1 MKSNTIQG
9 CISTVDIRECVK
21 QKVGVSLGLEGW
33 MGSQHHMGDGYM
45 GGHSR
50 WRKHLSKNVV
60 RWQKDAMWS
69 MFWRNELPCFWFT
82 FKLSKWWSSGRED

>member
-9 CISTVDIRECVK
+9 CISTVAIRECIK
-21 QKVGVSLGLEGW
+21 QKVGVSLGLERW
-33 MGSQHHMGDGYM
+33 MGSRHHMGHGYM

-60 RWQKDAMWS
+60 RRQKDAMWS
-69 MFWRNELPCFWFT
+69 MFWRN
-82 FKLSKWWSSGRED
+82 